1 MAAIEIKRVGATAVL
16 TMNRPDQRNALDLA
30 MRDDFAAAVA
40 EVRDDAAVSVIVL
53 TGAGGHFCA
62 GGDIKALG
70 GQPGQQRD
78 IFEGRERIRKIHR
91 WFDELVD
98 LEKPVIAAVDGVAFG
113 AGLSLALCAD
123 FVLAS
128 PRARFC
134 SVFARLGY
142 VPDMG
147 AMYLLPRAIGLSRAK
162 DLVFTGR
169 VVDAQEA
176 KEIGLVQAIVEHDFM
191 QSTLDFA
198 ERFHTAP
205 IGALGIAKGV
215 MNHAF
220 ESSRWAVYAQEG
232 MAQAMCR
239 ESDFHHEAV
248 GRFLAKEA
256 PLYQWPDVES
266 KAIPK

>member
-1 MAAIEIKRVGATAVL
+1 MAAIEIKRVDATAVL
-16 TMNRPDQRNALDLA
+16 TMNRPDQRNALDFA
-30 MRDDFAAAVA
+30 MREDFAAAVA
-40 EVRDDAAVSVIVL
+40 EVRDDASVRAIVL

-62 GGDIKALG
+62 GGDIKAMG
-70 GQPGQQRD
+70 EQQGKRD

-128 PRARFC
+128 PRAKFC

-142 VPDMG
+142 IPDTG

-162 DLVFTGR
+162 DMVFTGR
-169 VVDAQEA
+169 VVGVQEA
-176 KEIGLVQAIVEHDFM
+176 KEMGLVQAICEQDLL
-191 QSTLDFA
+191 QSALDFA
-198 ERFHTAP
+198 ARFHSAP
-205 IGALGIAKGV
+205 TGALGIAKSV

-220 ESSRWAVYAQEG
+220 ESDRKTVYAQES

-239 ESDFHHEAV
+239 ESEFHEEAV
-248 GRFLAKEA
+248 RRFLAKEA
-256 PLYQWPDVES
+256 PLYQWPDA
-266 KAIPK
+266 KP